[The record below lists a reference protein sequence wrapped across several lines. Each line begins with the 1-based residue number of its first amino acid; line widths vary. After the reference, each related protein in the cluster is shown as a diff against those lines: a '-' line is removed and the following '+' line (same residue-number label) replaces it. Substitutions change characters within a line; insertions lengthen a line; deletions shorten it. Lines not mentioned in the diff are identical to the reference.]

1 MNLLTL
7 LRTLVLGDV
16 LLALTAG
23 FLDYFFPGLFPE
35 AWRELLDFQSA
46 QDWTVLDWASALVT
60 FVALISMVGL
70 WFLKNWGRLLYTL
83 TTIGS
88 SALSPFLSPTVMSA
102 IAGTLDELSL
112 MCSGGILVLIWFSN
126 LKDQFAADSPLNR
139 TRAADRTPAG

>member
-7 LRTLVLGDV
+7 LRTLVLGEV

-35 AWRELLDFQSA
+35 AWREFLDFQSS
-46 QDWTVLDWASALVT
+46 QDWTVLDWASVL
-60 FVALISMVGL
+60 FSLVALISLVGL
-70 WFLKNWGRLLYTL
+70 WLLKNWGRSLYTL

-88 SALSPFLSPTVMSA
+88 CALAPFLSPTVMSA

-126 LKDQFAADSPLNR
+126 LKDQFAPDSPLR
-139 TRAADRTPAG
+139 PDSGR